1 MNIQE
6 FLKLAEERSS
16 VRRYSNR
23 EVSRELISQILES
36 ARIAPSAVNFQ
47 PWKFLVVTSE
57 KTKAIIQESYNREWF
72 KTAPL
77 YIVACGNHEES
88 WHRSFDGKD
97 HADIDVAIAVE
108 HICMGA
114 ASAGLG
120 TCWVCNFDAAKLKA
134 DLQLPE
140 TLEPIAI
147 ISLGYAEGDGDVRP
161 KKRKDI
167 DEIVQ
172 WID

>member
-57 KTKAIIQESYNREWF
+57 KTKAIIQAKRS
-72 KTAPL
+72 TARCSA
-77 YIVACGNHEES
+77 VATTARPAYV
-88 WHRSFDGKD
+88 RS
-97 HADIDVAIAVE
+97 
-108 HICMGA
+108 
-114 ASAGLG
+114 
-120 TCWVCNFDAAKLKA
+120 
-134 DLQLPE
+134 P
-140 TLEPIAI
+140 
-147 ISLGYAEGDGDVRP
+147 
-161 KKRKDI
+161 
-167 DEIVQ
+167 
-172 WID
+172 